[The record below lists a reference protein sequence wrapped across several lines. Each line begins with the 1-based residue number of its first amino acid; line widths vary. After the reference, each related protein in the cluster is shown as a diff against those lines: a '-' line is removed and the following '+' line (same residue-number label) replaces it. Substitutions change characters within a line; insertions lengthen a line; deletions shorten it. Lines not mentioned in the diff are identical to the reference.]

1 MTDTVTSEFK
11 VKDIVG
17 SEVLLKE
24 MNEGFVVFVQREKYR
39 YSSEMWEDI
48 LDLSQGD
55 VKTMTLEGQNQMNT
69 IWEIAEISEKVPA

>member
-1 MTDTVTSEFK
+1 MGDTVTSEFK

-24 MNEGFVVFVQREKYR
+24 MNKGFVVFVQREKHR

-55 VKTMTLEGQNQMNT
+55 VKTITLEGQNQMNT